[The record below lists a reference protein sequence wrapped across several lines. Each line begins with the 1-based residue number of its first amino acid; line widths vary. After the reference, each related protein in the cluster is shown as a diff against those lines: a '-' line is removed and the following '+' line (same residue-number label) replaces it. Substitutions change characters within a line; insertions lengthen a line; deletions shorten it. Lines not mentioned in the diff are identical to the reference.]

1 MGTLSSGSYLTVKT
15 HLLLIDCADEPGLI
29 HKITGVLLHGN
40 FNIIRNAEF
49 VDEAASR
56 FFMRTEFTGASDPN
70 PLVSQLSNT
79 LPAGARVRLA
89 TPGARSLV
97 VLVTK
102 EHHCLAE
109 LLLRH
114 AYKELGA
121 EIRAV
126 IGNHSTLEPLARQ
139 FGLPFVLVSHLDKT
153 REQHEIELCAAIDA
167 YAPDYVVL
175 AKYMRILGSAFVRR
189 YQNRLINIHHSFL
202 PAFIGAEP
210 YLQAYNR
217 GVKIIGATA
226 HFVTEE
232 LDHGPIICQDTF
244 PVNHTHSARQMAQ
257 TGRDIEKLVLARA
270 LRLVLEERIFLNG
283 HRTVIFD

>member
-1 MGTLSSGSYLTVKT
+1 MKT

-29 HKITGVLLHGN
+29 HKITGVLLHGG

-56 FFMRTEFTGASDPN
+56 FFMRTEFTGAPDPH
-70 PLVSQLSNT
+70 PLVDRLSQN
-79 LPAGARVRLA
+79 LPPKARVRLA
-89 TPGARSLV
+89 SPGSRSLV

-109 LLLRH
+109 LLIRQ

-126 IGNHSTLEPLARQ
+126 IGNHSTLKPLADQ
-139 FGLPFVLVSHLDKT
+139 FGLPFIHVSHLDKT
-153 REQHEIELCAAIDA
+153 RDEHEAELSAAIDQH
-167 YAPDYVVL
+167 APDYIVL
-175 AKYMRILGSAFVRR
+175 AKYMRILGGSFVRR
-189 YQNRLINIHHSFL
+189 YENRLINIHHSFL

-232 LDHGPIICQDTF
+232 LDHGPIICQDIF
-244 PVNHTHSARQMAQ
+244 PVDHTHSARQMAQ
-257 TGRDIEKLVLARA
+257 TGRDIEKSVLARA
-270 LRLVLEERIFLNG
+270 LRLVLEERVFLNG
-283 HRTVIFD
+283 LRTVIFD